1 MLLDEPLELE
11 RNQDDQTM
19 PDDRIG
25 QVNNPLDLSELDL
38 DPLHIKIVAML
49 VSFDNHS
56 SVPSLT
62 KQDIK
67 KCDEVVKVLMLDRQ
81 RSAYFA
87 RSRLLD

>member
-1 MLLDEPLELE
+1 M
-11 RNQDDQTM
+11 
-19 PDDRIG
+19 
-25 QVNNPLDLSELDL
+25 NNPLDLSELNL